1 MYIIYVIYMHV
12 SADTLGPFFLE
23 PNVAKLMAGFESF
36 EGAFK
41 SAWYTS
47 CFVRTDSQKEFITTA
62 LLTHTCYADGDDSGS
77 CSHTLHCA

>member
-47 CFVRTDSQKEFITTA
+47 CFVRTDSHYPRHILCRYM
-62 LLTHTCYADGDDSGS
+62 LLGPERIKKSE
-77 CSHTLHCA
+77 

>member
-1 MYIIYVIYMHV
+1 MTISIILYLFLDDFNACECN
-12 SADTLGPFFLE
+12 SLGPFFLE

-47 CFVRTDSQKEFITTA
+47 CFARTDS
-62 LLTHTCYADGDDSGS
+62 HSPR
-77 CSHTLHCA
+77 HTLCRYMLLGPERIKKSE

>member
-47 CFVRTDSQKEFITTA
+47 CFARTDS
-62 LLTHTCYADGDDSGS
+62 HSPR
-77 CSHTLHCA
+77 HTLCRYMLLGPERIKKSE